1 MINPTGFKAE
11 IVSQSSGTQ
20 WKVDQ
25 CLFKQRLSDSEAV
38 LNDPPAY
45 RGTHAIDIM
54 TKAEVHLCVCG
65 SVCSL
70 RQANKRKEGSYL
82 K

>member
-54 TKAEVHLCVCG
+54 TKAEVHLCVCR
-65 SVCSL
+65 SVFSD
-70 RQANKRKEGSYL
+70 RPTKE
-82 K
+82 KKEVI